1 MNKGSKKEVVV
12 YTDGACEPNPG
23 VGGYGV
29 VLIYGNIRKE
39 VSGGFRLTTNNRMEL
54 YAAIRGLEMLKTPCK
69 VMLYSDSQYLVRA
82 MTEGWAIKWQK
93 KNWWR
98 TKNERAIN
106 IDLWEKLLPLC
117 ETHEVTFVW
126 VKGHAGNVEN
136 ERCDELSYVAIHQVN
151 LPPDEGY
158 ENPPDEVE
166 TVTVTEEGQPCRR
179 CETPVIKQKSRKFRY
194 YLLCPN
200 CHATYPL
207 EVEKP
212 DAPVQS
218 TLF

>member
-1 MNKGSKKEVVV
+1 
-12 YTDGACEPNPG
+12 
-23 VGGYGV
+23 
-29 VLIYGNIRKE
+29 
-39 VSGGFRLTTNNRMEL
+39 MEL

-69 VMLYSDSQYLVRA
+69 VTLYSDSQYLVRA
-82 MTEGWAIKWQK
+82 MTEGWVIKWQR

-98 TKNERAIN
+98 TKNERANN

-117 ETHEVTFVW
+117 ETHEVIFVW

-136 ERCDELSYVAIHQVN
+136 ERCDELSYAAIRQVN

-166 TVTVTEEGQPCRR
+166 PIKVTEESQPCRR

-200 CHATYPL
+200 CHATYPI
-207 EVEKP
+207 EVENP
-212 DAPVQS
+212 ITPVQS
-218 TLF
+218 ALF